1 MAVPADSVFL
11 HGFLQ
16 VDVPMNGNAIDY
28 ADSDV
33 GTGTLGKLTEQPL
46 LHLDYAAGCWLYRNP
61 DACALAGLAAL
72 AEFHYTTTLAD
83 ADVITSTFPTGR
95 DVQFGNPLNRV
106 DVTNV
111 TVGLHGEVY
120 GRTNL
125 RIAAVFPLQAAP
137 ERPFDAEFQVS
148 LNRGF

>member
-1 MAVPADSVFL
+1 
-11 HGFLQ
+11 
-16 VDVPMNGNAIDY
+16 
-28 ADSDV
+28 
-33 GTGTLGKLTEQPL
+33 
-46 LHLDYAAGCWLYRNP
+46 
-61 DACALAGLAAL
+61 
-72 AEFHYTTTLAD
+72 
-83 ADVITSTFPTGR
+83 
-95 DVQFGNPLNRV
+95 
-106 DVTNV
+106 V